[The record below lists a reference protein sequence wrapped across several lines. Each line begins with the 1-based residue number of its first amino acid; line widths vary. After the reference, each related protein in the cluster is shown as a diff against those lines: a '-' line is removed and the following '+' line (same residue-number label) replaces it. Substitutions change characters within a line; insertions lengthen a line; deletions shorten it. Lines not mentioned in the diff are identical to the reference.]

1 MLAIFSWLVL
11 QFRPPS
17 LVALGEGVAGSFP
30 LLQVPDPFQCGRDKL
45 LLFGR
50 RGDVAVVAGG
60 GTLHH
65 SLVKQL
71 SEQEGWVPSVL
82 GLGEVGVGVFPLL
95 HRQGEPRGGRD
106 GDAAALRT
114 LLPCCCRR
122 RCQRIW
128 G

>member
-11 QFRPPS
+11 QFRLPS
-17 LVALGEGVAGSFP
+17 LVALGEGVAGSFL

-50 RGDVAVVAGG
+50 RGDVSVVAGS

-71 SEQEGWVPSVL
+71 SEQEGWIPLRVGPEVVPEEEVSVL
-82 GLGEVGVGVFPLL
+82 EDILQTSLAPSM
-95 HRQGEPRGGRD
+95 PR
-106 GDAAALRT
+106 L
-114 LLPCCCRR
+114 C
-122 RCQRIW
+122 
-128 G
+128 